1 MANRDIL
8 RMLQASRDLEFG
20 AQEGRREFGDE
31 FLEGIGLITEAFAEF
46 ACEATWAAD
55 PVAVMP
61 ISA

>member
-1 MANRDIL
+1 
-8 RMLQASRDLEFG
+8 MLQASRDLEFG